1 MADSTTPYTAID
13 HDIFATVQEQIERD
27 AQVKEEIRDNLK
39 SLDKQSKQINSMLS
53 RVHSVPPSEVPHL
66 VAKTKPYFEN
76 ARKELHGLIETVKA
90 YPYYKYNGLWSRD
103 LQNLTFLVLLET
115 WLERMY
121 TTDTPQPGNALL
133 TIEEVGERFEV
144 PVNLQTEDKFHITI
158 EEYLHAVI
166 SLVEELSRLMT
177 NAVTQRDFK
186 RPQLIS
192 TFVKDIH
199 SSFQVLNLKNDSL
212 RRRSD
217 GLKYNVK
224 KVEDIYYDLVVRNL
238 IASEAPTEEHVGIK
252 KEEDVENKMDK
263 D

>member
-1 MADSTTPYTAID
+1 MSETTTPYTSIN
-13 HDIFATVQEQIERD
+13 HDIFATVQEQIELD
-27 AQVKEEIRDNLK
+27 TQVKENIRDALK
-39 SLDKQSKQINSMLS
+39 SLDKQLKQISSALS
-53 RVHSVPPSEVPHL
+53 RVHSLAPTEIPRL
-66 VAKTKPYFEN
+66 VAKTKPYFED

-90 YPYYKYNGLWSRD
+90 YPYYKYNGMWTRD
-103 LQNLTFLVLLET
+103 LQNLTFLVLFET

-121 TTDTPQPGNALL
+121 TTDSPQPGNALL
-133 TIEEVGERFEV
+133 TIEEVGERLGV
-144 PVNLQTEDKFHITI
+144 PVNLKTEDQFHITI

-166 SLVEELSRLMT
+166 TLVEELSRLMT

-224 KVEDIYYDLVVRNL
+224 KVEDICYDLIVRNL
-238 IASEAPTEEHVGIK
+238 ITTEPA
-252 KEEDVENKMDK
+252 KEDAMES
-263 D
+263 

>member
-1 MADSTTPYTAID
+1 MSDPYTSID

-27 AQVKEEIRDNLK
+27 TQVKERIRDSLK
-39 SLDKQSKQINSMLS
+39 GLEKQSKQINSILS
-53 RVHSVPPSEVPHL
+53 RVHSVAPTEVPGL
-66 VAKTKPYFEN
+66 VAKAKPVFEE
-76 ARKELHGLIETVKA
+76 AKKQLHGLINATKA

-103 LQNLTFLVLLET
+103 LQNLIFLTMFET

-121 TTDTPQPGNALL
+121 TTDTPQTGNALL
-133 TIEEVGERFEV
+133 TIEEVGERFGV
-144 PVNLQTEDKFHITI
+144 PVNLTTEDQFHITV
-158 EEYLHAVI
+158 EEYLHAII

-212 RRRSD
+212 RKRSD

-224 KVEDIYYDLVVRNL
+224 KVEDICYDLIVRNL
-238 IASEAPTEEHVGIK
+238 ITTEPK
-252 KEEDVENKMDK
+252 
-263 D
+263 